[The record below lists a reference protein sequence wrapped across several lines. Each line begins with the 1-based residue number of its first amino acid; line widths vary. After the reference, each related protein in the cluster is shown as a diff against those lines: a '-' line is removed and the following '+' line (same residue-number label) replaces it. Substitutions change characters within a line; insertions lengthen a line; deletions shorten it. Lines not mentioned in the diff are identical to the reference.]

1 MTSVA
6 LSTPGSVS
14 TPTSERIS
22 TPGSLPAA
30 HAADA
35 APPIAPEFQKHALQ
49 APDADA
55 GLRLGLRAGQAWTP
69 AAEAALERIRARGA
83 ARQVADLSE
92 LRSQVEAWAAELE
105 LRWVRVEHGP
115 GYAAAARLLPAPGA
129 ALSQGDLRCVGG
141 DSFGRRVVLAEAR
154 HEGEGW
160 SLDLA
165 PRPEALLEHCLESG
179 CWPLWLAEVQVW
191 VLPIQAEQVPAAEAL
206 AERLR
211 LAGFRTDCQSAG
223 PLGARIHDAA
233 RSRVPA
239 LCVLGARETAAGQV
253 NLRWRGAPSHELL
266 TEEALL
272 RVLGSKRAPLT
283 HPAESSASLRPRGTG
298 QDSQH

>member
-6 LSTPGSVS
+6 LS

-35 APPIAPEFQKHALQ
+35 APSIAHHLI

-55 GLRLGLRAGQAWTP
+55 GRRLGLRSGQAWTLTG
-69 AAEAALERIRARGA
+69 ERLLERLRERGA
-83 ARQVADLSE
+83 PRQVPDLPC
-92 LRSQVEAWAAELE
+92 LQAQVEAWAADLE

-115 GYAAAARLLPAPGA
+115 EYASAARQLPAPGA
-129 ALSQGDLRCVGG
+129 ALTRGPLRCVGG
-141 DSFGRRVVLAEAR
+141 DSFGRRVVLAEAS
-154 HEGEGW
+154 HEGEAW

-165 PRPEALLEHCLESG
+165 PQPGALLEHLLESG
-179 CWPLWLAEVQVW
+179 RWPLWLAEVQVW
-191 VLPIQAEQVPAAEAL
+191 VLPIQDAQAAEGEAL
-206 AERLR
+206 AERLCA
-211 LAGFRTDCQSAG
+211 AGYRAECQAAG
-223 PLGARIHDAA
+223 PLGARIHAAA

-239 LCVLGARETAAGQV
+239 LCVLGPREHAAGQV
-253 NLRWRGAPSHELL
+253 SLRWRGAQSHELL

-272 RVLGSKRAPLT
+272 RVLGLNALSPT
-283 HPAESSASLRPRGTG
+283 HPAEDTSASLASTKDKARFAALNRR
-298 QDSQH
+298 H